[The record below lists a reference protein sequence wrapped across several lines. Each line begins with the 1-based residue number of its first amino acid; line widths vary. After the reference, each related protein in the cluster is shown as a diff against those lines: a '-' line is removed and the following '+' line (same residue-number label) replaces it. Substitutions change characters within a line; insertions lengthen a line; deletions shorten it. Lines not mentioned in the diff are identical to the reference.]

1 MLNLIREHQ
10 KSERDP
16 DGLSPEQIQLIEHI
30 FGAGLNASD
39 YLINDLEP
47 RLYKEGIPRMW
58 DVLVKTNLNNRM
70 QISAIGHIIKKDDPA
85 AGVAAFNYQDAITKQ
100 FSRYGFAT
108 LKAYALLRD
117 K

>member
-47 RLYKEGIPRMW
+47 RLYKEGIPRM
-58 DVLVKTNLNNRM
+58 
-70 QISAIGHIIKKDDPA
+70 
-85 AGVAAFNYQDAITKQ
+85 
-100 FSRYGFAT
+100 
-108 LKAYALLRD
+108 
-117 K
+117 